1 MTEVICNGTSLK
13 LVRLVIELDEFPGYL
28 TKGIGEDGRL
38 ERTEAKAREIAKR
51 NFPQDDCREFVR
63 AVCLWGDDPRRGG
76 KVIKRNHPE
85 KISKAMKSAFEFS
98 MQGQIANALDAV
110 TKLEGLAVS
119 FGSKH
124 LKFLAPDR
132 HVVLDSIISERL
144 GYTRDVKGY
153 LQWLAACH
161 EFVILVRE
169 AGVKYT
175 GIGSDGWRVSDI
187 EMAIFNKI
195 RSE

>member
-1 MTEVICNGTSLK
+1 MTEVFCNGSSLK
-13 LVRLVIELDEFPGYL
+13 LVRLVIELDEFPRYL
-28 TKGIGEDGRL
+28 SEGIGKDGRL
-38 ERTEAKAREIAKR
+38 ARTEAMAREIVVR
-51 NFPQDDCREFVR
+51 DFLQGDCQEFVK
-63 AVCLWGDDPRRGG
+63 AVCLWGYDPRRGG
-76 KVIKRNHPE
+76 KVIKNNNPME
-85 KISKAMKSAFEFS
+85 ISKAMKSAFEFS
-98 MQGQIANALDAV
+98 MRGQIAEALEAV
-110 TKLEGLAVS
+110 TALKGLAVS

-124 LKFLAPDR
+124 LKFLDPDR
-132 HVVLDSIISERL
+132 HVVLDSILSERL
-144 GYTRDVKGY
+144 GYTRDTKGY

-161 EFVILVRE
+161 EFLNLVRG